1 MLIIACAT
9 AAEAGAIRKNI
20 RITGQHSLSHA
31 LVRRGSL
38 RGREIALV
46 ETGVGPR
53 RAKQAAQSIIDHF
66 KPAYVVLMGAAG
78 AAAPGLK
85 LGDVVIIEKILRK
98 EGPIHDTKRTGVSS
112 TFFCHAGMNKAAQ
125 QVLLQAGLNPFTGDC
140 LTAERFVHLK
150 EKKAWIHK
158 TFNVSVIEMESAAMA
173 AILNAAGVPF
183 INVRVIS
190 DTAEKSIIDY
200 EKIISVKT
208 KSGLSGLGL
217 HFVRKPRD
225 LFRLMRFRWHVR
237 AVLKVIAA
245 AAEALAEGLPE
256 TVPGRKEDT
265 R

>member
-1 MLIIACAT
+1 MFIIACAT
-9 AAEAGAIRKNI
+9 AAEAGAVRKKI
-20 RITGQHSLSHA
+20 RITGQPSLSHA

-85 LGDVVIIEKILRK
+85 LGDIVIIEKILRK
-98 EGPIHDTKRTGVSS
+98 EGPIHDTKKTNVSS
-112 TFFCHAGMNKAAQ
+112 TFCCHPGLNKAAQ
-125 QVLLQAGLNPFTGDC
+125 QVLVHSGMRPVFGNC
-140 LTAERFVHLK
+140 LTAERFVHHK
-150 EKKAWIHK
+150 EKKAWIHE
-158 TFNVSVIEMESAAMA
+158 TFNASVIEMESAAMA
-173 AILNAAGVPF
+173 AVLSAAGVPF

-200 EKIISVKT
+200 EKIISVK
-208 KSGLSGLGL
+208 KKRGLSGLGL
-217 HFVRKPRD
+217 HFVREPRD
-225 LFRLMRFRWHVR
+225 LFRLMRFRWHVQ

-245 AAEALAEGLPE
+245 AAEALAAGLPV
-256 TVPGRKEDT
+256 TVPGSSEE
-265 R
+265 

>member
-31 LVRRGSL
+31 LVIRGSL

-66 KPAYVVLMGAAG
+66 KPAYVILMGAAG

-85 LGDVVIIEKILRK
+85 IGDIVIIEKILRK
-98 EGPIHDTKRTGVSS
+98 EGPIHDTKKTAVSS
-112 TFFCHAGMNKAAQ
+112 IFLCHAGLNEHARQ
-125 QVLLQAGLNPFTGDC
+125 ILLQAGLQPVFGNC
-140 LTAERFVHLK
+140 LTVERFVHLR
-150 EKKAWIHK
+150 KKKDWIHK
-158 TFNVSVIEMESAAMA
+158 TFNAGVIEMESSAMA
-173 AILNAAGVPF
+173 TVLSAAGVPF

-217 HFVRKPRD
+217 HFVREPRD

-237 AVLKVIAA
+237 VVLKVIAA

-256 TVPGRKEDT
+256 TVPGSRGE
-265 R
+265 

>member
-98 EGPIHDTKRTGVSS
+98 EGPIHDTKKTGVSS
-112 TFFCHAGMNKAAQ
+112 TYCCHAGLNKRAQ
-125 QVLLQAGLNPFTGDC
+125 QVLLQAGLTPAIGNC
-140 LTAERFVHLK
+140 LTAERFVHRK
-150 EKKAWIHK
+150 EKKAWIHE
-158 TFNVSVIEMESAAMA
+158 TFNASVIEMESAAMA
-173 AILNAAGVPF
+173 AVLSAAGVPF

-200 EKIISVKT
+200 EKIISVK
-208 KSGLSGLGL
+208 KKRGLSGLAL
-217 HFVRKPRD
+217 YFMREPRD
-225 LFRLMRFRWHVR
+225 LFRLMRFRWHVQ

-245 AAEALAEGLPE
+245 AAEALAAGLPE
-256 TVPGRKEDT
+256 TVPGSSEE
-265 R
+265 

>member
-9 AAEAGAIRKNI
+9 AAEAGAIRKKI
-20 RITGQHSLSHA
+20 RITGQPSLSHA
-31 LVRRGSL
+31 LVIRGSL

-112 TFFCHAGMNKAAQ
+112 TFCCHAGLNTAAQ
-125 QVLLQAGLNPFTGDC
+125 QVLLQAGLTPVIGNC
-140 LTAERFVHLK
+140 LTAERFVHRK
-150 EKKAWIHK
+150 EKKAWIHE
-158 TFNVSVIEMESAAMA
+158 TFNASVIEMESAAMA
-173 AILNAAGVPF
+173 AVLSAAGVPF

-200 EKIISVKT
+200 EKIVSVRK
-208 KSGLSGLGL
+208 KHGMPGLVL
-217 HFVRKPRD
+217 HFLRKPRD
-225 LFRLMRFRWHVR
+225 LLRLMRFRWQVQ
-237 AVLKVIAA
+237 AGLKVIAA
-245 AAEALAEGLPE
+245 AAEALAAGLPE
-256 TVPGRKEDT
+256 TAPGSSEE
-265 R
+265 